1 VRYNLVIENS
11 LSKLTSLQ
19 RVRVK
24 TDPKFLQKE
33 GTPEK
38 CPSYEGYILEEGLT
52 KVKILVLPPDL
63 SVEEIPTDL
72 IEYIA
77 DEEKA
82 DVFND
87 LKVYIIKQLGLR
99 EDNPL
104 ISQIANSQCV
114 NEIETFLKQTGLSE
128 KHISEL
134 YSSFIL
140 T

>member
-1 VRYNLVIENS
+1 MRYNLVIENS
-11 LSKLTSLQ
+11 LNRLTSLQ

-63 SVEEIPTDL
+63 TIEEIPTDL

-82 DVFND
+82 DAFED
-87 LKVYIIKQLGLR
+87 LKVYIIKHLGLK
-99 EDNPL
+99 ENNPL
-104 ISQIANSQCV
+104 ISQIINSTCI
-114 NEIETFLKQTGLSE
+114 NDIETFLKQTGLDE
-128 KHISEL
+128 KKISDL